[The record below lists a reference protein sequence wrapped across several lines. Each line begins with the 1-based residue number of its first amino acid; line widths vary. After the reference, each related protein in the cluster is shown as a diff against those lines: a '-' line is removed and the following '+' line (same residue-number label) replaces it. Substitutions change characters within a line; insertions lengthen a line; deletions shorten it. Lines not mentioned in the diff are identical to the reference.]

1 MNPALFIT
9 GCNSFQSS
17 IPSPR
22 TSTMAE
28 KKERATQKMH
38 LYMAIS
44 KVVLDMDDGNVDS
57 ASTSSANLQGL
68 YADFCAAHDA
78 YVLTLTDGDSIE
90 SSVTYCDEV
99 FDRYRS
105 TMRQLR
111 IMASVEL
118 APEPQRLLNDSA
130 MTSSFVQ
137 ALDLPPIEI
146 DTPAVETSDLERVTE
161 PQHPRDDSAMTSSFV
176 QAHELPR
183 IEITTP
189 AVIIA
194 HDVLVGQLEN
204 SAAVKLLDV
213 SSAHEDK
220 PVALLT
226 VLGSTLK
233 GPVPPQPS
241 CARVTSHLISSSV
254 TKKKQIADPSH
265 HNKLSRVEGDIQ
277 RFDATSSD
285 VGILISRGLS
295 RLQFVLLLFLCC
307 SVSAFA
313 SSQCAAHS
321 RTSFKFQ
328 GGGVLFPRNNCVF
341 FPYLHLF
348 FNLLLFELF
357 PYLYPSKSNALYYT
371 LFTLP

>member
-1 MNPALFIT
+1 
-9 GCNSFQSS
+9 
-17 IPSPR
+17 
-22 TSTMAE
+22 MAE
-28 KKERATQKMH
+28 KKERATQKMR

-161 PQHPRDDSAMTSSFV
+161 PQHPRDDSAVTSSSFV
-176 QAHELPR
+176 QAHEIPR

-189 AVIIA
+189 AVING
-194 HDVLVGQLEN
+194 HDVLVGQLDD
-204 SAAVKLLDV
+204 SAAVKPLDV

-233 GPVPPQPS
+233 GPVLPQPS
-241 CARVTSHLISSSV
+241 RARVTSHLVSSSV
-254 TKKKQIADPSH
+254 TKKKEIADPSH
-265 HNKLSRVEGDIQ
+265 HDKLSRVEGDNQ
-277 RFDATSSD
+277 RFYATSSY
-285 VGILISRGLS
+285 VGIHISKGLS

-313 SSQCAAHS
+313 FSQCAAHS
-321 RTSFKFQ
+321 GTSFKFQ
-328 GGGVLFPRNNCVF
+328 GGGVLFPRNNCVY
-341 FPYLHLF
+341 FPYLHSF

-371 LFTLP
+371 LFILP

>member
-1 MNPALFIT
+1 MNPALFLT

-90 SSVTYCDEV
+90 SSVTYCDKV

-105 TMRQLR
+105 IMRQLR

-118 APEPQRLLNDSA
+118 APEPQRLRNDSA

-189 AVIIA
+189 AVING

-204 SAAVKLLDV
+204 SAAVKPLDV
-213 SSAHEDK
+213 SSALEDK

-254 TKKKQIADPSH
+254 TKKKLIADPSH
-265 HNKLSRVEGDIQ
+265 HNKLSRVEGDNQ

-321 RTSFKFQ
+321 GTSFKFQ
-328 GGGVLFPRNNCVF
+328 GGGVLFPRNKCVF
-341 FPYLHLF
+341 FPYLHPF

-371 LFTLP
+371 LFILP

>member
-1 MNPALFIT
+1 MIT
-9 GCNSFQSS
+9 L
-17 IPSPR
+17 
-22 TSTMAE
+22 M
-28 KKERATQKMH
+28 
-38 LYMAIS
+38 
-44 KVVLDMDDGNVDS
+44 MDDRDLDGVKNAS
-57 ASTSSANLQGL
+57 AELKTLFNEFNS
-68 YADFCAAHDA
+68 AHDA
-78 YVLTLTDGDSIE
+78 VVLTLEDRDAIE
-90 SSVTYCDEV
+90 TAVKYYDAV
-99 FDRYRS
+99 FDKYRS
-105 TMRQLR
+105 
-111 IMASVEL
+111 IMSKIRTFTVD
-118 APEPQRLLNDSA
+118 P
-130 MTSSFVQ
+130 
-137 ALDLPPIEI
+137 
-146 DTPAVETSDLERVTE
+146 ERVLE
-161 PQHPRDDSAMTSSFV
+161 PLHPQNDSAMTSSFV

-189 AVIIA
+189 AVIMA

-204 SAAVKLLDV
+204 SAAVKPLDV

-265 HNKLSRVEGDIQ
+265 HNKLSRVEGDNQ
-277 RFDATSSD
+277 RFDVTSSD

-321 RTSFKFQ
+321 GTSFKFQ

-341 FPYLHLF
+341 FPYLNPF
-348 FNLLLFELF
+348 FNLLLFELLS
-357 PYLYPSKSNALYYT
+357 YLYPSKSNALYYT
-371 LFTLP
+371 LFILP